1 MHWLKEIDQSSLVI
15 FDMSV
20 IYREETCIEIKNGIR
35 AILRC
40 ILTAYQTF
48 R

>member
-20 IYREETCIEIKNGIR
+20 IYREEAGIEIENGIR
-35 AILRC
+35 ATLRWRP
-40 ILTAYQTF
+40 IKLF
-48 R
+48 G